1 MSKIIAITDDLYER
15 LKSMKGE
22 NESFSKIIVKN
33 LEKNNNKERV
43 FAVMNKYKKEVQ
55 KAFKGIDSSEYVRK
69 IRKEWRWDRYAK

>member
-33 LEKNNNKERV
+33 IEKNNNKERV